1 MDAMDDDL
9 LAVILRNNVGLWTF
23 VQCRAVSK
31 RLRQLCQSDESLL
44 LSAALYTGGLTRTR
58 FMGLFAL
65 THAECNSFPGARI
78 SRGWACAS
86 YHLYRRDAIEQ
97 AMRAIGGVAGWRER
111 MAAQASRPQPPPR
124 PPSFAPY
131 GKRVRRLQWELEEDL
146 HRGAKRTIVPIG
158 YTVG

>member
-1 MDAMDDDL
+1 MDALDDDL

-31 RLRQLCQSDESLL
+31 RLRQLCQADESLL

-65 THAECNSFPGARI
+65 THAECNSFPCTRVTHA
-78 SRGWACAS
+78 WACSS

-97 AMRAIGGVAGWRER
+97 AMRDNRAQRGGGGKAIKVALDRYIF
-111 MAAQASRPQPPPR
+111 ASIDNFAITAL
-124 PPSFAPY
+124 PS
-131 GKRVRRLQWELEEDL
+131 E
-146 HRGAKRTIVPIG
+146 
-158 YTVG
+158 